1 MNSRLKGIFSAV
13 WVPVRKNGGFDE
25 KAFAR
30 HFQFLKK
37 AGIHGLMI
45 MGSTG
50 EFVRFEVSKRKRITE
65 YALEAAADM
74 PTIVNVTHA
83 GFGQAVE
90 LARHAKANGATVVS
104 AMPPYFFKTPQAD
117 LAEFFVRL
125 GEAADIPLMLYNYPE
140 VAGTRIEPETIR
152 TVCERIPVAGFKQS
166 GSDFEYHHQLAA
178 IAREKKFALF
188 SGFDT
193 RLAEALKIGAVGG
206 VSGLSNAVPEL
217 LVRVYDEA
225 RRGGDAREPMRLIN
239 DFCRLIDPLAFPV
252 NIAAIVEARGF
263 TRGYHKLPLSAET
276 EQTYKKV
283 VERLREWIAK
293 NLSANK

>member
-13 WVPVRKNGGFDE
+13 WVPVRQNGGFDD
-25 KAFAR
+25 KAFLR

-37 AGIHGLMI
+37 AGIHGLMV

-50 EFVRFEVSKRKRITE
+50 EFVRFEVSKRKKITE
-65 YALEAAADM
+65 HILAAAADM

-83 GFGQAVE
+83 GFSQTVK
-90 LARHAKANGATVVS
+90 LAQHAREAGATVIS

-152 TVCERIPVAGFKQS
+152 AVCERIPVAGLKQS
-166 GSDFEYHHQLAA
+166 GNDFEYHSELAG

-193 RLAEALKIGAVGG
+193 RLAEAIKLGAVGG

-217 LVRVYDEA
+217 LVRVYEEA
-225 RRGGDAREPMRLIN
+225 RKGGDAKEPARLLKE
-239 DFCRLIDPLAFPV
+239 FCHLIDPLAFPI

-263 TRGYHKLPLSAET
+263 TRGYHKLPVSAQT
-276 EQTYKKV
+276 EKTYKEV
-283 VERLREWIAK
+283 VEKLRSWIET
-293 NLSANK
+293 NLPPR